1 VRLPDTFGA
10 LRERDFRLLFLGQA
24 ISWLGTGMVPLALA
38 FAVLDVT
45 HSVSDLGFVSAARAL
60 PLVVFLL
67 AGGVF
72 ADRLPRRAV
81 MIGADL
87 VRLASQGLLAGLL
100 VAGVARLWEI
110 VALVTVLGAAT
121 AFFNPAI
128 TGLSAQTV
136 SEERLQEANALRS
149 ASASLGTV
157 LGPSVAGVL
166 VATVGPG
173 YALAVDATTYGASAW
188 FLARLRLPPDERLPT
203 QTMLHDLAEGWR
215 EFKSRAWLLWSNVH
229 ALLANALV
237 LAPYAVLGP
246 AVAKRFLGGPG
257 AWAIISASFG
267 VGSVLGGGVAL
278 RYKPRRPLFVGLAL
292 TIVDTPLLALLA
304 LHAHVVAIAAAAF
317 AAGVSLIF
325 LNTLWETT
333 IQEQVPARL
342 VSRITAYDLLASTI
356 AYPLGL
362 ALAGVLAAHVLGVSG
377 MLWLGAATAAGLTVF
392 IFCVPSVRA
401 LESRRAQAE
410 P

>member
-1 VRLPDTFGA
+1 MRVPEALGS

-110 VALVTVLGAAT
+110 VALVTVGGAAT
-121 AFFNPAI
+121 AFFNPAV
-128 TGLSAQTV
+128 TGLSLQTV
-136 SEERLQEANALRS
+136 SAERLQEANALRS

-166 VATVGPG
+166 VSTVGPG
-173 YALAVDATTYGASAW
+173 YALAVDAATYGASAW
-188 FLARLRLPPDERLPT
+188 FLVQLRLPPGERFPA
-203 QTMLHDLAEGWR
+203 QAFVHELAEGWR
-215 EFKSRAWLLWSNVH
+215 EFKSRAWLLWSDLH
-229 ALLANALV
+229 ARLANALV

-246 AVAKRFLGGPG
+246 VVAKRSLGGPG
-257 AWAIISASFG
+257 AWAAISASFG
-267 VGSVLGGGVAL
+267 VGSVLGGAVAL
-278 RYKPRRPLFVGLAL
+278 RYKPRRPLLVGLAL
-292 TIVDTPLLALLA
+292 TIVDTPLLGLLA
-304 LHAHVVAIAAAAF
+304 LRANVVAIAAAAF
-317 AAGVSLIF
+317 AGGVSLIF

-362 ALAGVLAAHVLGVSG
+362 ALAGVLAAPVLGVSG
-377 MLWLGAATAAGLTVF
+377 LLWPGAATAAGLTAF
-392 IFCVPSVRA
+392 IFCVPRVRA
-401 LESRRAQAE
+401 LESPPR
-410 P
+410 PPP